1 LNEPFDIV
9 LVIIVTVLAVVTIAV
24 LKTRRNLVRKHQ
36 REVAEKDQTIQSIT
50 SQLDDVKK
58 RLEELL
64 TIDPLTDLANR
75 RGFERILAAEINR
88 AQRTGSPIVGMMLDC
103 DDFGR
108 INEGLGHAVGDVVLK
123 EMVQRITTTLR
134 PSDYVGRI
142 GGDTFVILLTDTQYA
157 EALLIAERVRL
168 CVAESPIRNS
178 NDNIYMTASIG
189 VAPLPYEISSVEE
202 LLSLM
207 RHALKLSKASG
218 KNRVSTGEQVAA
230 VAAAAAAAA
239 EEAAARAAED
249 EPGDGT
255 RTINVAPPPVLTKKD
270 LEIVQVLRQGD
281 CFRCVK
287 HPMYRLAD
295 EKKVGYELLSRGPTG
310 AFEMPYDFF
319 RVAIENNILSRVDL
333 RCLKACIDQAAK
345 LEPGSRFDV
354 NLFPSTILDTPI
366 DRLIALFPED
376 KNIGTFC
383 IEISEQ
389 QFIGDP
395 SYLKEHTHAFK
406 KSGILV
412 AIDDVGFGRSS
423 LESLILLEPD
433 VVKVDIKYVAG
444 IAVDPQ
450 KQRLLRRLVKVVQA
464 LGAELVAEGVE
475 SRDDLE
481 VVRDMGV
488 QYAQGY
494 LWGYPN

>member
-1 LNEPFDIV
+1 MTARDLTDLFLIA
-9 LVIIVTVLAVVTIAV
+9 LSLFLACLTFHNYQSKHSAMRKQNRQTAESEESYQSV
-24 LKTRRNLVRKHQ
+24 KTQLAEARK
-36 REVAEKDQTIQSIT
+36 R
-50 SQLDDVKK
+50 LDD
-58 RLEELL
+58 LA
-64 TIDPLTDLANR
+64 TIDPLTDLSNR
-75 RGFERILAAEINR
+75 RGLERVLSAEINR
-88 AQRTGSPIVGMMLDC
+88 AQRTGAPMVGMLLDC
-103 DDFGR
+103 DDFNK
-108 INEGLGHAVGDVVLK
+108 INDTLGHAVGDVVLK
-123 EMVQRITTTLR
+123 EMVSRITATLR
-134 PSDYVGRI
+134 PSDYAARI
-142 GGDTFVILLTDTQYA
+142 GGDQFVILLTDTQFA
-157 EALLIAERVRL
+157 EALSIAERVRL

-189 VAPLPYEISSVEE
+189 VALLPYEVTSVEE

-207 RHALKLSKASG
+207 RHALKTSKAAG
-218 KNRVSTGEQVAA
+218 KNRVSSGEQYLVKN
-230 VAAAAAAAA
+230 
-239 EEAAARAAED
+239 AED
-249 EPGDGT
+249 
-255 RTINVAPPPVLTKKD
+255 VKKD
-270 LEIVQVLRQGD
+270 IDVVQTLRQGE

-287 HPMYRLAD
+287 HAMYRLAD
-295 EKKVGYELLSRGPTG
+295 EKKVGYELLSRGPAG
-310 AFEMPYDFF
+310 AFEMPHDFF
-319 RVAIENNILSRVDL
+319 RVAIENNILTRVDL
-333 RCLKACIDQAAK
+333 RCLKTCLDAALK
-345 LEPGSRFDV
+345 LEQGSRFDV

-366 DRLIALFPED
+366 DRLVSFFPQDES
-376 KNIGTFC
+376 IGTFC
-383 IEISEQ
+383 VEISEQ

-395 SYLKEHTHAFK
+395 SYLREHVAAFK
-406 KSGILV
+406 KAGILV

-475 SRDDLE
+475 TRDDLE

>member
-1 LNEPFDIV
+1 MKDPLE
-9 LVIIVTVLAVVTIAV
+9 LVLAIAVLALLCFLVAV

-36 REVAEKDQTIQSIT
+36 REVAESRHSFESVKQ
-50 SQLDDVKK
+50 QLDEARKK
-58 RLEELL
+58 LEEVA
-64 TIDPLTDLANR
+64 TVDPLTDLSNR
-75 RGFERILAAEINR
+75 RGFERILAAEMNR
-88 AQRTGSPIVGMMLDC
+88 AKRTGSPMVGMLLDC

-108 INEGLGHAVGDVVLK
+108 INEGLGHNVGDVVLK

-134 PSDYVGRI
+134 PSDYVARI
-142 GGDTFVILLTDTQYA
+142 GGDTFVILLTDTQFA

-207 RHALKLSKASG
+207 RHALKTSKAGG
-218 KNRVSTGEQVAA
+218 KNRVSTGEQADA
-230 VAAAAAAAA
+230 NGK
-239 EEAAARAAED
+239 EE
-249 EPGDGT
+249 EP
-255 RTINVAPPPVLTKKD
+255 KKN
-270 LEIVQVLRQGD
+270 LEIVQQMRQGE

-295 EKKVGYELLSRGPTG
+295 EKKVGYELLSRGPAG
-310 AFEMPYDFF
+310 PFEMPYDFF
-319 RVAIENNILSRVDL
+319 RIAIENNILSRVDL
-333 RCLKACIDQAAK
+333 RCLSACIAQANK

-366 DRLIALFPED
+366 DRLVEMFPED
-376 KNIGTFC
+376 KSIGTFC
-383 IEISEQ
+383 VEISEQ
-389 QFIGDP
+389 QFIGDA
-395 SYLKEHTHAFK
+395 SYLKEHTAGLK
-406 KSGILV
+406 KAGILV

-464 LGAELVAEGVE
+464 LGAELVAEGIE
-475 SRDDLE
+475 SREDLE

-488 QYAQGY
+488 EYAQGY

>member
-1 LNEPFDIV
+1 MKETFDIV
-9 LVIIVTVLAVVTIAV
+9 LVVLTVVFAALSITF
-24 LKTRRNLVRKHQ
+24 LKTRRSLVRKHQ
-36 REVAEKDQTIQSIT
+36 KEIAET
-50 SQLDDVKK
+50 SQSLESVKQQLDEARKK
-58 RLEELL
+58 LDELA
-64 TIDPLTDLANR
+64 TIDPLTDLSNR
-75 RGFERILAAEINR
+75 RGFERILAAEMNR
-88 AQRTGSPIVGMMLDC
+88 AKRTGSPLVGMLLDC

-142 GGDTFVILLTDTQYA
+142 GGDQFVILLTDTQFA

-178 NDNIYMTASIG
+178 NDNIFMTASIG

-207 RHALKLSKASG
+207 RHALKLSKQTG
-218 KNRVSTGEQVAA
+218 KNRVSTGDDVKES
-230 VAAAAAAAA
+230 
-239 EEAAARAAED
+239 
-249 EPGDGT
+249 GT
-255 RTINVAPPPVLTKKD
+255 TESSKKD
-270 LEIVQVLRQGD
+270 LEIVQTLRQGD

-287 HPMYRLAD
+287 HAMYRLAD
-295 EKKVGYELLSRGPTG
+295 EKKVGYELLSRGPAG

-319 RVAIENNILSRVDL
+319 RIAIENNILSRVDL
-333 RCLKACIDQAAK
+333 RCLVACIAAANT

-366 DRLIALFPED
+366 DRLVGLFPED
-376 KNIGTFC
+376 KSIGTFC
-383 IEISEQ
+383 VEISEQ

-395 SYLKEHTHAFK
+395 SYLKEHTSAFK
-406 KSGILV
+406 KAGILV

-444 IAVDPQ
+444 IAVDQQ

-464 LGAELVAEGVE
+464 LGAELVAEGIE

>member
-1 LNEPFDIV
+1 MTASEVPLM
-9 LVIIVTVLAVVTIAV
+9 LSVLAGGLAIGCGVIYRNGRTI
-24 LKTRRNLVRKHQ
+24 VRKQ
-36 REVAEKDQTIQSIT
+36 RKEIAELSGSLSSVT
-50 SQLDDVKK
+50 SQYDDAMRRLD
-58 RLEELL
+58 ELA
-64 TIDPLTDLANR
+64 TIDPLTDLSNR
-75 RGFERILAAEINR
+75 RGLERILAAEIAR
-88 AQRTGSPIVGMMLDC
+88 AQRTGSSLVAMLLDC
-103 DDFGR
+103 DDFYK
-108 INEGLGHAVGDVVLK
+108 INESLGHAVGDVVLK
-123 EMVQRITTTLR
+123 EMVLRITTTLR
-134 PSDYVGRI
+134 PSDCVARI
-142 GGDTFVILLTDTQYA
+142 GGDEFVILLTDTLMA

-178 NDNIYMTASIG
+178 NDNIYMTASLG

-202 LLSLM
+202 LLSLT
-207 RHALKLSKASG
+207 RHALKSSKVSG
-218 KNRVSTGEQVAA
+218 KNRVSSDMP
-230 VAAAAAAAA
+230 
-239 EEAAARAAED
+239 AED
-249 EPGDGT
+249 GNG
-255 RTINVAPPPVLTKKD
+255 RKD
-270 LEIVQVLRQGD
+270 LDIVQELRQGD

-287 HPMYRLAD
+287 HAMYRLAD
-295 EKKVGYELLSRGPTG
+295 EHKVGYELLSRGPAG

-319 RVAIENNILSRVDL
+319 RVAIENNILTRVDL
-333 RCLKACIDQAAK
+333 RCLKACLDAAAT

-366 DRLIALFPED
+366 DRLLALFPQD

-383 IEISEQ
+383 VEISEQ

-395 SYLKEHTHAFK
+395 SYLKEHTTALK
-406 KSGILV
+406 KAGILV
-412 AIDDVGFGRSS
+412 GIDDVGFGRSS

-433 VVKVDIKYVAG
+433 IVKVDIKYVAG
-444 IAVDPQ
+444 IAVDSQ

>member
-1 LNEPFDIV
+1 MKETFDIV
-9 LVIIVTVLAVVTIAV
+9 LLVLTLALAILCGAT
-24 LKTRRNLVRKHQ
+24 LKTRRSIVRKHQ
-36 REVAEKDQTIQSIT
+36 KELAETNQSLE
-50 SQLDDVKK
+50 SVKQQLDEAMKK
-58 RLEELL
+58 LDELA
-64 TIDPLTDLANR
+64 TIDPLTDLSNR
-75 RGFERILAAEINR
+75 RGFERILAAEMNR
-88 AQRTGSPIVGMMLDC
+88 AKRTGSPLVGMLLDC

-142 GGDTFVILLTDTQYA
+142 GGDQFVILLTDTQFA

-178 NDNIYMTASIG
+178 NDNIFMTASLG
-189 VAPLPYEISSVEE
+189 VAPLPYEIASVEE

-207 RHALKLSKASG
+207 RHALKLSKTAG
-218 KNRVSTGEQVAA
+218 KNRVSSGDDVAESNRENGTGIV
-230 VAAAAAAAA
+230 
-239 EEAAARAAED
+239 
-249 EPGDGT
+249 
-255 RTINVAPPPVLTKKD
+255 IKKD
-270 LEIVQVLRQGD
+270 LEIVQVLRQGE

-287 HPMYRLAD
+287 HAMYRLAD
-295 EKKVGYELLSRGPTG
+295 EQKVGYELLSRGPAG

-319 RVAIENNILSRVDL
+319 RIAIENNILSRVDL
-333 RCLKACIDQAAK
+333 RCLNACIEAAK
-345 LEPGSRFDV
+345 HLEPGSRFDV

-366 DRLIALFPED
+366 DRLVALFPED

-383 IEISEQ
+383 VEISEQ

-395 SYLKEHTHAFK
+395 SYLKEHTAAFK
-406 KSGILV
+406 KAGILV

-444 IAVDPQ
+444 IAVDQQ

-464 LGAELVAEGVE
+464 LGAELVAEGIE

>member
-1 LNEPFDIV
+1 MNPASDPIQVTL
-9 LVIIVTVLAVVTIAV
+9 IIVTLGLIVALAVV
-24 LKTRRNLVRKHQ
+24 LKTKRNQVRKHA
-36 REVAEKDQTIQSIT
+36 RELAESKQAFESINN
-50 SQLDDVKK
+50 QLEDAKK
-58 RLEELL
+58 RLDQIA
-64 TIDPLTDLANR
+64 TIDPLTDLSNR
-75 RGFERILAAEINR
+75 RGLERILSAEINR
-88 AQRTGSPIVGMMLDC
+88 AQRTGSPVVGMLLDC

-134 PSDYVGRI
+134 PSDFVARI
-142 GGDTFVILLTDTQYA
+142 GGDQFVILLTDTQLA
-157 EALLIAERVRL
+157 EAILIAERVRL
-168 CVAESPIRNS
+168 CVAENPIRNS
-178 NDNIYMTASIG
+178 KDNIYVTASIG
-189 VAPLPYEISSVEE
+189 VAPLPYEIDSVEE
-202 LLSLM
+202 LLSLI
-207 RHALKLSKASG
+207 RHALKNSKKEG
-218 KNRVSTGEQVAA
+218 KNRVSHQDDMNTNGSGE
-230 VAAAAAAAA
+230 
-239 EEAAARAAED
+239 R
-249 EPGDGT
+249 
-255 RTINVAPPPVLTKKD
+255 KD
-270 LEIVQVLRQGD
+270 LDIVQLLRIGE

-295 EKKVGYELLSRGPTG
+295 EKKVGYELLSRGPAG

-319 RVAIENNILSRVDL
+319 RIAIENNILTRVDL
-333 RCLKACIDQAAK
+333 RCVKACVEMASQ

-366 DRLIALFPED
+366 DRLVGLFPED
-376 KNIGTFC
+376 KSIGTFC
-383 IEISEQ
+383 VEISEQ

-395 SYLKEHTHAFK
+395 SYLKEHTAALK
-406 KSGILV
+406 KAGILV
-412 AIDDVGFGRSS
+412 GIDDVGFGRSS

-475 SRDDLE
+475 SREDLE

>member
-1 LNEPFDIV
+1 MNEP
-9 LVIIVTVLAVVTIAV
+9 LHIILLILAISLAVLAFTA
-24 LKTRRNLVRKHQ
+24 LKSKRNLVRKHQ
-36 REVAEKDQTIQSIT
+36 REIAESAEALDSIKT
-50 SQLDDVKK
+50 QLDEARRKLD
-58 RLEELL
+58 ELA
-64 TIDPLTDLANR
+64 TIDPLTDLSNR
-75 RGFERILAAEINR
+75 RGFERILSAEINR
-88 AQRTGSPIVGMMLDC
+88 AKRTGSPIVGMLLDC

-123 EMVQRITTTLR
+123 EMVMRITTTLR

-142 GGDTFVILLTDTQYA
+142 GGDQFVILLTDTQIA

-178 NDNIYMTASIG
+178 NDNIFMTASIG
-189 VAPLPYEISSVEE
+189 VAPLPYEIASVEE

-207 RHALKLSKASG
+207 RHALKLSKKTG
-218 KNRVSTGEQVAA
+218 KNRVSTGEE
-230 VAAAAAAAA
+230 A
-239 EEAAARAAED
+239 EEAHTSGNTSE
-249 EPGDGT
+249 
-255 RTINVAPPPVLTKKD
+255 ITKREI
-270 LEIVQVLRQGD
+270 EIVQVLRQGD

-287 HPMYRLAD
+287 HAMYRLAD
-295 EKKVGYELLSRGPTG
+295 EKKVGYELLSRGPAG

-333 RCLKACIDQAAK
+333 RCLTACIAAAK
-345 LEPGSRFDV
+345 NLEPGSRFDV

-366 DRLIALFPED
+366 DTLVALFPED
-376 KNIGTFC
+376 KSIGEFC
-383 IEISEQ
+383 VEISEQ

-395 SYLKEHTHAFK
+395 SYLKEHTSAFK
-406 KSGILV
+406 KAGILV
-412 AIDDVGFGRSS
+412 GIDDVGFGRSS

-444 IAVDPQ
+444 IAVDQQ

-464 LGAELVAEGVE
+464 LGAELVAEGIE
-475 SRDDLE
+475 SREDLE

>member
-1 LNEPFDIV
+1 MKEPFDIV
-9 LVIIVTVLAVVTIAV
+9 LVILSTVLAVVTIAV

-36 REVAEKDQTIQSIT
+36 REVAESQQSLESIKT
-50 SQLDDVKK
+50 QLEEAKK
-58 RLEELL
+58 RLDELL
-64 TIDPLTDLANR
+64 TIDPLTDLSNR

-88 AQRTGSPIVGMMLDC
+88 AQRTGSPIVGMLLDC

-142 GGDTFVILLTDTQYA
+142 GGDQFVILLTDTQFA

-207 RHALKLSKASG
+207 RHALKLSKTTG

-230 VAAAAAAAA
+230 IAAAQ
-239 EEAAARAAED
+239 EAGQAT
-249 EPGDGT
+249 P
-255 RTINVAPPPVLTKKD
+255 TKKD

-295 EKKVGYELLSRGPTG
+295 EKKVGYELLSRGPAG

-333 RCLKACIDQAAK
+333 RCLKACIDTAGK

-366 DRLIALFPED
+366 DRLVALFPED

-383 IEISEQ
+383 LEISEQ

-395 SYLKEHTHAFK
+395 SYLKEHTAAFK
-406 KSGILV
+406 KAGILV
-412 AIDDVGFGRSS
+412 GIDDVGFGRSS

>member
-1 LNEPFDIV
+1 MNFTPETIFAISSTITLG
-9 LVIIVTVLAVVTIAV
+9 LVIAIVIV
-24 LKTRRNLVRKHQ
+24 LKTKRNESRKAA
-36 REVAEKDQTIQSIT
+36 RELAETKQAFESIN
-50 SQLDDVKK
+50 SQLEDARK
-58 RLEELL
+58 RLDQLA
-64 TIDPLTDLANR
+64 TIDPLTDLSNR
-75 RGFERILAAEINR
+75 RGLERILAAEINR
-88 AQRTGSPIVGMMLDC
+88 AQRTGAPMVGMLLDC

-134 PSDYVGRI
+134 PSDYVARI
-142 GGDTFVILLTDTQYA
+142 GGDQFVILLMDTQLA

-178 NDNIYMTASIG
+178 NDNIFMTASIG
-189 VAPLPYEISSVEE
+189 VALLPYEISSVEE
-202 LLSLM
+202 LLSLV
-207 RHALKLSKASG
+207 RHALKSSKKGG
-218 KNRVSTGEQVAA
+218 KNRVSHQEDTNSGGTGE
-230 VAAAAAAAA
+230 
-239 EEAAARAAED
+239 R
-249 EPGDGT
+249 
-255 RTINVAPPPVLTKKD
+255 RD
-270 LEIVQVLRQGD
+270 LDIVQVLRQGE

-295 EKKVGYELLSRGPTG
+295 EKKVGYELLSRGPAG

-319 RVAIENNILSRVDL
+319 RIAIENNILTRVDL
-333 RCLKACIDQAAK
+333 RCMKSCVDMAGQ

-376 KNIGTFC
+376 KSIGTFC
-383 IEISEQ
+383 VEISEQ

-395 SYLKEHTHAFK
+395 SYLKEHTAALK
-406 KSGILV
+406 KAGILV
-412 AIDDVGFGRSS
+412 GIDDVGFGRSS

-475 SRDDLE
+475 SREDLE

>member
-1 LNEPFDIV
+1 MSLIQPIDI
-9 LVIIVTVLAVVTIAV
+9 LLLAICLILAMVTIAV

-36 REVAEKDQTIQSIT
+36 REVAETTEALESVRQQLEDARKR
-50 SQLDDVKK
+50 LDDMAI
-58 RLEELL
+58 
-64 TIDPLTDLANR
+64 IDPLTDLCNR

-88 AQRTGSPIVGMMLDC
+88 ARRTGAPLVGMLLDC
-103 DDFGR
+103 DNLKR
-108 INEGLGHAVGDVVLK
+108 INETLGHAVGDVVLK

-134 PSDYVGRI
+134 PSDFVSRI
-142 GGDTFVILLTDTQYA
+142 GGDSFVILLPETQFA

-168 CVAESPIRNS
+168 SVAESPIRNA

-189 VAPLPYEISSVEE
+189 VALLPYEISSVEE
-202 LLSLM
+202 LLSQTK
-207 RHALKLSKASG
+207 HALKLSKVSG
-218 KNRVSTGEQVAA
+218 KNRVSTGEQV
-230 VAAAAAAAA
+230 VAAAA
-239 EEAAARAAED
+239 
-249 EPGDGT
+249 GT
-255 RTINVAPPPVLTKKD
+255 AVTPKKD
-270 LEIVQVLRQGD
+270 MEIVQVLRQGD

-287 HPMYRLAD
+287 HPLYRLAD
-295 EKKVGYELLSRGPTG
+295 EQKVGYELLSRGPAG

-333 RCLKACIDQAAK
+333 RCVKACIDAASR

-366 DRLIALFPED
+366 DRLIALFPTD
-376 KNIGTFC
+376 KSIGEFC
-383 IEISEQ
+383 VEISEQ

-395 SYLKEHTHAFK
+395 SYLKEHTAAFK
-406 KSGILV
+406 KAGILV
-412 AIDDVGFGRSS
+412 GIDDVGFGRSS

-444 IAVDPQ
+444 IAVDTQ

-464 LGAELVAEGVE
+464 LGAELVAEGIE

-488 QYAQGY
+488 EYAQGY

>member
-1 LNEPFDIV
+1 MNSQDPTTL
-9 LVIIVTVLAVVTIAV
+9 IIVILAFGLVVALALV
-24 LKTRRNLVRKHQ
+24 LKTRRTLVRKHA
-36 REVAEKDQTIQSIT
+36 RELAESQQHFESIN
-50 SQLDDVKK
+50 SQLEDAKK
-58 RLEELL
+58 RLDQLA
-64 TIDPLTDLANR
+64 TIDPLTDLNNR
-75 RGFERILAAEINR
+75 RGLERILFTEINR
-88 AQRTGSPIVGMMLDC
+88 AQRTGSPMIGMLLDC
-103 DDFGR
+103 DDFGK

-134 PSDYVGRI
+134 PSDYVARI
-142 GGDTFVILLTDTQYA
+142 GGDQFVILLTDTQFA
-157 EALLIAERVRL
+157 EAILIAERVRL

-202 LLSLM
+202 LLSLI
-207 RHALKLSKASG
+207 RHALKSSKKSG
-218 KNRVSTGEQVAA
+218 KNRVSHNETEP
-230 VAAAAAAAA
+230 
-239 EEAAARAAED
+239 D
-249 EPGDGT
+249 EPG
-255 RTINVAPPPVLTKKD
+255 VARKD
-270 LEIVQVLRQGD
+270 LDIVQVLRQGD
-281 CFRCVK
+281 SFRCVK
-287 HPMYRLAD
+287 HPIFRLAD
-295 EKKVGYELLSRGPTG
+295 EKKVGYELLSRGPAG

-319 RVAIENNILSRVDL
+319 RVAIENNILTRVDL
-333 RCLKACIDQAAK
+333 RCMKACIDAASH

-366 DRLIALFPED
+366 ERLLALFPED

-383 IEISEQ
+383 VEISEQ

-395 SYLKEHTHAFK
+395 SYLKEHTAAFK

-412 AIDDVGFGRSS
+412 GIDDVGFGRSS

-444 IAVDPQ
+444 ISVDPQ

-475 SRDDLE
+475 SREDLE

-494 LWGYPN
+494 LWGHPN

>member
-1 LNEPFDIV
+1 MTDPLNVV
-9 LVIIVTVLAVVTIAV
+9 LMLSTVIFAVLALVA
-24 LKTRRNLVRKHQ
+24 LKTRRSLVRKQQ
-36 REVAEKDQTIQSIT
+36 REMAETIQALDSVKQ
-50 SQLDDVKK
+50 QLEDSKK
-58 RLEELL
+58 RIDEMG
-64 TIDPLTDLANR
+64 TIDSLTDLSNR

-88 AQRTGSPIVGMMLDC
+88 AQRTGSPMVGMLLDC

-142 GGDTFVILLTDTQYA
+142 GGDQFVILLTDTQFA

-178 NDNIYMTASIG
+178 NDNIFMTASIG

-207 RHALKLSKASG
+207 RHALKLSKQTG
-218 KNRVSTGEQVAA
+218 KNRVSTGEQVA
-230 VAAAAAAAA
+230 
-239 EEAAARAAED
+239 ESGN
-249 EPGDGT
+249 GD
-255 RTINVAPPPVLTKKD
+255 NTKKD
-270 LEIVQVLRQGD
+270 LEIVQTLRQGD

-287 HPMYRLAD
+287 HAMYRLAD
-295 EKKVGYELLSRGPTG
+295 EKKVGYELLSRGPAG

-319 RVAIENNILSRVDL
+319 RIAIENNILSRVDL
-333 RCLKACIDQAAK
+333 RCLKACIDMSLK

-366 DRLIALFPED
+366 DRLVALFPED

-383 IEISEQ
+383 VEISEQ

-395 SYLKEHTHAFK
+395 SYLKEHTAAFK
-406 KSGILV
+406 KAGILV

-444 IAVDPQ
+444 ISVDQQ

-464 LGAELVAEGVE
+464 LGAELVAEGIE

>member
-1 LNEPFDIV
+1 MNSSPDPIQLIAILITLG
-9 LVIIVTVLAVVTIAV
+9 LVIAIAVV
-24 LKTRRNLVRKHQ
+24 LKTKRNLVRKHA
-36 REVAEKDQTIQSIT
+36 RELAESKQAFESINT
-50 SQLDDVKK
+50 QLEDAKK
-58 RLEELL
+58 RLDQLA
-64 TIDPLTDLANR
+64 TIDPLTDLSNR
-75 RGFERILAAEINR
+75 RGLERILSAEINR
-88 AQRTGSPIVGMMLDC
+88 AQRTGSPVVGMLLDC

-134 PSDYVGRI
+134 PSDYVARI
-142 GGDTFVILLTDTQYA
+142 GGDQFVILLTDTQLA
-157 EALLIAERVRL
+157 EAILIAERVRL

-178 NDNIYMTASIG
+178 KDNIYVTASIG
-189 VAPLPYEISSVEE
+189 VAPLPYEIDSVEE
-202 LLSLM
+202 LLSLI
-207 RHALKLSKASG
+207 RHALKDSKKGG
-218 KNRVSTGEQVAA
+218 KNRVSHQDDTIGTNGGGE
-230 VAAAAAAAA
+230 
-239 EEAAARAAED
+239 R
-249 EPGDGT
+249 
-255 RTINVAPPPVLTKKD
+255 KD
-270 LEIVQVLRQGD
+270 LDIVQVLRIGD

-295 EKKVGYELLSRGPTG
+295 EKKVGYELLSRGPAG

-319 RVAIENNILSRVDL
+319 RIAIENNILTRVDL
-333 RCLKACIDQAAK
+333 RCVKACVEMANQ

-366 DRLIALFPED
+366 DRLVGLFPED
-376 KNIGTFC
+376 KSIGTFC
-383 IEISEQ
+383 VEISEQ

-395 SYLKEHTHAFK
+395 SYLKEHTVALK
-406 KSGILV
+406 KAGILV
-412 AIDDVGFGRSS
+412 GIDDVGFGRSS

-475 SRDDLE
+475 SREDLE